1 MKLQYQD
8 RAKKAKKK
16 KKKKHSSE
24 RFQSYLHTHCQ
35 EEQTILLILAGP
47 TVFKTQIGLTIPHL
61 KGVNITS
68 FIATLCI
75 ACVIDSNP

>member
-1 MKLQYQD
+1 MKD
-8 RAKKAKKK
+8 SRAT
-16 KKKKHSSE
+16 
-24 RFQSYLHTHCQ
+24 YTHCQ

>member
-8 RAKKAKKK
+8 RAKKDC
-16 KKKKHSSE
+16 E

-61 KGVNITS
+61 KGVITS